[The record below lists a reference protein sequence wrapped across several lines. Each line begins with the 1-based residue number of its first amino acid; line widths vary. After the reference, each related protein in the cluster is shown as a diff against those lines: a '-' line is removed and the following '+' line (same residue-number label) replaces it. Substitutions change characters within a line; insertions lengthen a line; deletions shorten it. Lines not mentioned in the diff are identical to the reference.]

1 MRPMRLALL
10 PLLSI
15 VLGAFV
21 VPATLHS
28 VRAETAAKWPDRPLR
43 FIVPLPA
50 GSAADVVSRLIA
62 QKLSERLGQPV
73 VAENRA
79 GASGT
84 LAADA
89 LAKAPADGY
98 TLGLATSTTHVTA
111 PLFNAKLPY
120 DPIKDFTP
128 IALVGISPYVLVA
141 NPNVP
146 VKTVADL
153 IALAKSKPRTLSYS
167 SVGQASQAYL
177 AMELFTSRT
186 GAEFNHI
193 PYKSSTHAVV
203 DLLEGR
209 IDLQFGIL
217 GTTLELIRSGKLR
230 ALALATA
237 KRSHD
242 LSDVPTMSEAGVKD
256 FDASLL
262 FAVMMPPGVPP
273 EIVSRIS
280 GEVSRIMGDP
290 DVRRALAAQAIIA
303 TTSTPD
309 ELRDRLVQELAL
321 WRGLAT
327 KAGVVAQPGGAN

>member
-15 VLGAFV
+15 ALGAFV
-21 VPATLHS
+21 LPATLHS
-28 VRAETAAKWPDRPLR
+28 ARAEPAAKWPDRPLR

-50 GSAADVVSRLIA
+50 GSAADAVSRLIG
-62 QKLSERLGQPV
+62 QKLTERLGQPV
-73 VAENRA
+73 VVENRA
-79 GASGT
+79 GASGM
-84 LAADA
+84 LAAEA
-89 LAKAPADGY
+89 LAKAPPDGY

-120 DPIKDFTP
+120 DPIKDFTAV
-128 IALVGISPYVLVA
+128 ALVGISPYVLVA
-141 NPNVP
+141 NPNLP

-153 IALAKSKPRTLSYS
+153 VALAKMKPRTLSYS

-186 GAEFNHI
+186 GAELNHI

-230 ALALATA
+230 GLALATD
-237 KRSHD
+237 KRSDD
-242 LSDVPTMSEAGVKD
+242 LPDVPTMNEAGVIGLE
-256 FDASLL
+256 ASLL
-262 FAVMMPPGVPP
+262 FAVMMPPGVPS
-273 EIVSRIS
+273 EIVARLSREITQ
-280 GEVSRIMGDP
+280 IMAEP
-290 DVRRALAAQAIIA
+290 DVKRALAAQAIIA
-303 TTSTPD
+303 TSSTPD
-309 ELRDRLVQELAL
+309 ELRARLVQELAL
-321 WRGLAT
+321 WKGLAT
-327 KAGVVAQPGGAN
+327 KAGVLAQPGSPN